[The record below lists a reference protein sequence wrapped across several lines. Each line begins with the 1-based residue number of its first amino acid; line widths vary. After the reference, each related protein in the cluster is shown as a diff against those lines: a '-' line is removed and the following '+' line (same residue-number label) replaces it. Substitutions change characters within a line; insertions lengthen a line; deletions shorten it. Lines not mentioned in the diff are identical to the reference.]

1 MSGLN
6 LKEEGIM
13 MRRLTMSILTVI
25 IVAVM
30 SVPLFAFGSTKV
42 GTLSMEQADG
52 SASGGLV
59 TIQLSVESN
68 PGLNRLAVQLI
79 YDSNAMTFAGVS
91 NSGVF
96 SSCDSTP
103 STGVV
108 NLSFSTG
115 FDTTQS
121 GKIADIVFFVTNPL
135 AQNSQITAIP
145 QEAYNSSGV
154 AVTVYGSSL
163 TGINLSE
170 EENINVNEGNSD
182 GDSDSE
188 DIVLDDGD
196 AGDIVLDEDEDEEIV
211 VEDEEDATTVTT
223 TEATTTRATTT
234 TKTTTTKATT
244 TTAEPTTATTTPATT
259 TATTQVT
266 TPAVTTTPETTAMPQ
281 TTETSASVTAGS
293 EDSSA
298 ASTDSSPKATGGT
311 VAAAIIILVLTVAVA
326 VGIELIRRKGGI
338 EYIKKFLK

>member
-1 MSGLN
+1 
-6 LKEEGIM
+6 M
-13 MRRLTMSILTVI
+13 MIRRLTMSILTVI
-25 IVAVM
+25 IVTVM
-30 SVPLFAFGSTKV
+30 SVSAFAFGSTKV
-42 GTLSMEQADG
+42 GTLSMEQANG

-59 TIQLSVESN
+59 TIQLSIESN
-68 PGLNRLAVQLI
+68 PGLNRLEVQLI

-96 SSCDSTP
+96 ANCDSTP

-115 FDTTQS
+115 FDTAQS

-135 AQNSQITAIP
+135 AQNSQVTAIP

-163 TGINLSE
+163 AGINLSE
-170 EENINVNEGNSD
+170 EENINVDEGNID
-182 GDSDSE
+182 GNGNDD

-196 AGDIVLDEDEDEEIV
+196 NGDIVLDEDEDEEIV
-211 VEDEEDATTVTT
+211 VKDEEDTTTVTT
-223 TEATTTRATTT
+223 TEATTTTRATTT
-234 TKTTTTKATT
+234 TKVTTTKATT
-244 TTAEPTTATTTPATT
+244 TTTEPTAATTTQAIT
-259 TATTQVT
+259 TATQVT
-266 TPAVTTTPETTAMPQ
+266 TLAVTTTPETTAMPQ

-311 VAAAIIILVLTVAVA
+311 VAAAIVILVLTVAVA
-326 VGIELIRRKGGI
+326 VGIEFIRKKGGI
-338 EYIKKFLK
+338 EYIKRFLK

>member
-1 MSGLN
+1 MSELN

-293 EDSSA
+293 DDSSA

>member
-121 GKIADIVFFVTNPL
+121 GKIADIVFFLLAPL
-135 AQNSQITAIP
+135 LWTFFVLLIP
-145 QEAYNSSGV
+145 AFH
-154 AVTVYGSSL
+154 L
-163 TGINLSE
+163 IKDHLHGIDKVIDLHRH
-170 EENINVNEGNSD
+170 GD
-182 GDSDSE
+182 GDDPASC
-188 DIVLDDGD
+188 
-196 AGDIVLDEDEDEEIV
+196 
-211 VEDEEDATTVTT
+211 
-223 TEATTTRATTT
+223 RAYHI
-234 TKTTTTKATT
+234 
-244 TTAEPTTATTTPATT
+244 
-259 TATTQVT
+259 
-266 TPAVTTTPETTAMPQ
+266 
-281 TTETSASVTAGS
+281 
-293 EDSSA
+293 
-298 ASTDSSPKATGGT
+298 GGT
-311 VAAAIIILVLTVAVA
+311 DQQHLKIPGHAFQKLGVMHIRQPAAADEHPPLVLVC
-326 VGIELIRRKGGI
+326 LD
-338 EYIKKFLK
+338 

>member
-1 MSGLN
+1 
-6 LKEEGIM
+6 M
-13 MRRLTMSILTVI
+13 MIRRLTMSILTVI
-25 IVAVM
+25 IVTVM
-30 SVPLFAFGSTKV
+30 SVPAFTFGSTKV
-42 GTLSMEQADG
+42 GTLSMEQANG

-59 TIQLSVESN
+59 TIQLSIESN
-68 PGLNRLAVQLI
+68 PGLNRLEVQLI

-96 SSCDSTP
+96 ANCDSTP

-115 FDTTQS
+115 FDTAQS

-135 AQNSQITAIP
+135 AQNSQVTAIP

-163 TGINLSE
+163 AGINLSE
-170 EENINVNEGNSD
+170 EENINVDEGNID
-182 GDSDSE
+182 GNGNDD

-196 AGDIVLDEDEDEEIV
+196 NGDIVLDEDEDEEIV
-211 VEDEEDATTVTT
+211 VKDEEDTTTVTT
-223 TEATTTRATTT
+223 TEATTTTRATTT
-234 TKTTTTKATT
+234 TKVTTTKATT
-244 TTAEPTTATTTPATT
+244 TTTEPTAATTTQAIT
-259 TATTQVT
+259 TATQVT
-266 TPAVTTTPETTAMPQ
+266 TLAVTTTPETTAMPQ

-311 VAAAIIILVLTVAVA
+311 VAAAIVILVLTVAVA
-326 VGIELIRRKGGI
+326 VGIEFIRKKGGI
-338 EYIKKFLK
+338 EYIKRFLK

>member
-1 MSGLN
+1 
-6 LKEEGIM
+6 M
-13 MRRLTMSILTVI
+13 MIRRLTMSILTVI
-25 IVAVM
+25 IVTVM
-30 SVPLFAFGSTKV
+30 SVPAFAFGSTKV
-42 GTLSMEQADG
+42 GTLSMEQANG

-59 TIQLSVESN
+59 TIQLSIESN
-68 PGLNRLAVQLI
+68 PGLNRLEVQLI

-96 SSCDSTP
+96 ANCDSTP

-115 FDTTQS
+115 FDTAQS

-135 AQNSQITAIP
+135 AQNSQVTAIP

-163 TGINLSE
+163 AGINLSE
-170 EENINVNEGNSD
+170 EENINVDEGNID
-182 GDSDSE
+182 GNGNDD

-196 AGDIVLDEDEDEEIV
+196 NGDIVLDEDEDEEIV
-211 VEDEEDATTVTT
+211 VKDEEDTTTVTT
-223 TEATTTRATTT
+223 TEATTTTRATTT
-234 TKTTTTKATT
+234 TKVITTKATT
-244 TTAEPTTATTTPATT
+244 TTTEPTAATTTQAIT
-259 TATTQVT
+259 TATQVT
-266 TPAVTTTPETTAMPQ
+266 TLAVTTTPETTAMPQ

-311 VAAAIIILVLTVAVA
+311 VAAAIVILVLTVAVA
-326 VGIELIRRKGGI
+326 VGIEFIRKKGGI
-338 EYIKKFLK
+338 EYIKRFLK

>member
-293 EDSSA
+293 DDSSA

>member
-1 MSGLN
+1 MSL
-6 LKEEGIM
+6 
-13 MRRLTMSILTVI
+13 LTII
-25 IVAVM
+25 IVTVM
-30 SVPLFAFGSTKV
+30 SVPVFAFGSTKV
-42 GTLSMEQADG
+42 GKLSMEQVGG

-59 TIQLSVESN
+59 TIQLSIESN

-96 SSCDSTP
+96 ANCDSTP
-103 STGVV
+103 STGVI

-121 GKIADIVFFVTNPL
+121 GKIADIVFFVINPL
-135 AQNSQITAIP
+135 AQNSQVTAIP
-145 QEAYNSSGV
+145 QEAYNSSDV

-163 TGINLSE
+163 AGINLSE
-170 EENINVNEGNSD
+170 EENINVDEGNIDGNGSD
-182 GDSDSE
+182 E

-196 AGDIVLDEDEDEEIV
+196 NGDIVIDEGEDEEIV
-211 VEDEEDATTVTT
+211 IEDEEDTTAVTT

-234 TKTTTTKATT
+234 TKATTTKATT
-244 TTAEPTTATTTPATT
+244 TTTEPTTAATTPATT

-266 TPAVTTTPETTAMPQ
+266 TLSVTTPASTTAMPQ

-298 ASTDSSPKATGGT
+298 ASTDSSPKAKGGT

-326 VGIELIRRKGGI
+326 VGIEFIRKKGGI
-338 EYIKKFLK
+338 EYIKRFLK

>member
-1 MSGLN
+1 
-6 LKEEGIM
+6 M
-13 MRRLTMSILTVI
+13 MIRRLTMSILTVI
-25 IVAVM
+25 IVTVM
-30 SVPLFAFGSTKV
+30 SVPAFAFGSTKV
-42 GTLSMEQADG
+42 GTLSMEQANG

-59 TIQLSVESN
+59 TIQLSIESN
-68 PGLNRLAVQLI
+68 PGLNTRSSVLI

-96 SSCDSTP
+96 ANCDSTP

-115 FDTTQS
+115 FDTAQS

-135 AQNSQITAIP
+135 AQNSQVTAIP

-163 TGINLSE
+163 AGINLSE
-170 EENINVNEGNSD
+170 EENINVDEGNID
-182 GDSDSE
+182 GNGNDD

-196 AGDIVLDEDEDEEIV
+196 NGDIVLDEDEDEEIV
-211 VEDEEDATTVTT
+211 VKDEEDTTTVTT
-223 TEATTTRATTT
+223 TEATTTTRATTT
-234 TKTTTTKATT
+234 TKVTTTKATT
-244 TTAEPTTATTTPATT
+244 TTTEPTAATTTQAIT
-259 TATTQVT
+259 TATQVT
-266 TPAVTTTPETTAMPQ
+266 TLAVTTTPETTAMPQ

-311 VAAAIIILVLTVAVA
+311 VAAAIVILVLTVAVA
-326 VGIELIRRKGGI
+326 VGIEFIRKKGGI
-338 EYIKKFLK
+338 EYIKRFLK

>member
-266 TPAVTTTPETTAMPQ
+266 TLSVTTPASTTAMPQ

>member
-1 MSGLN
+1 
-6 LKEEGIM
+6 M
-13 MRRLTMSILTVI
+13 MIRRLTMSILTVI
-25 IVAVM
+25 IVTVM
-30 SVPLFAFGSTKV
+30 SVPAFAFGSTKV
-42 GTLSMEQADG
+42 GTLSMEQANG

-59 TIQLSVESN
+59 TIQLSIESN
-68 PGLNRLAVQLI
+68 PGLNRLEVQLI

-96 SSCDSTP
+96 ANCDSTP

-115 FDTTQS
+115 FDTAQS
-121 GKIADIVFFVTNPL
+121 GKIADIVFFVANPL
-135 AQNSQITAIP
+135 AQNSQVTAIP

-163 TGINLSE
+163 AGINLSE
-170 EENINVNEGNSD
+170 EENINVDEGNID
-182 GDSDSE
+182 GNGNDD

-196 AGDIVLDEDEDEEIV
+196 NGDIVLDEDEDEEIV
-211 VEDEEDATTVTT
+211 VKDEEDTTTVTT
-223 TEATTTRATTT
+223 TEATTTTRATTT
-234 TKTTTTKATT
+234 TKVTTTKATT
-244 TTAEPTTATTTPATT
+244 TTTEPTAATTTQAIT
-259 TATTQVT
+259 TATQVT
-266 TPAVTTTPETTAMPQ
+266 TLAVTTTPETTAMPQ

-311 VAAAIIILVLTVAVA
+311 VAAAIVILVLTVAVA
-326 VGIELIRRKGGI
+326 VGIEFIRKKGGI
-338 EYIKKFLK
+338 EYIKRFLK

>member
-59 TIQLSVESN
+59 TIRLSVESN

-293 EDSSA
+293 DDSSA

-326 VGIELIRRKGGI
+326 VGIEFIRKKGGI

>member
-1 MSGLN
+1 
-6 LKEEGIM
+6 M
-13 MRRLTMSILTVI
+13 MIRRLTMSILTVI
-25 IVAVM
+25 IVTVM
-30 SVPLFAFGSTKV
+30 SVPAFAFGSTKV
-42 GTLSMEQADG
+42 GTLSMEQANG

-59 TIQLSVESN
+59 TIQLSIESN
-68 PGLNRLAVQLI
+68 PGLNRLEVQLI

-96 SSCDSTP
+96 ANCDSTP

-115 FDTTQS
+115 FDTAQS

-135 AQNSQITAIP
+135 AQNSQVTAIP

-163 TGINLSE
+163 AGINLSE
-170 EENINVNEGNSD
+170 EENINVDEGNID
-182 GDSDSE
+182 GNGNDD

-196 AGDIVLDEDEDEEIV
+196 NGDIVLDEDEDEEIV
-211 VEDEEDATTVTT
+211 VKDEEDTTTVTT
-223 TEATTTRATTT
+223 TEATTTTRATTT
-234 TKTTTTKATT
+234 TKVTTTKATT
-244 TTAEPTTATTTPATT
+244 TTTEPTAATTTQAIT
-259 TATTQVT
+259 TATQVT
-266 TPAVTTTPETTAMPQ
+266 TLAVTTTPETTAMPQ

-293 EDSSA
+293 GDSSA

-311 VAAAIIILVLTVAVA
+311 VAAAIVILVLTVAVA
-326 VGIELIRRKGGI
+326 VGIEFIRKKGGI
-338 EYIKKFLK
+338 EYIKRFLK

>member
-1 MSGLN
+1 
-6 LKEEGIM
+6 M
-13 MRRLTMSILTVI
+13 MIRRLTMSILTVI
-25 IVAVM
+25 IVTVM
-30 SVPLFAFGSTKV
+30 SVPAFAFGSTKV
-42 GTLSMEQADG
+42 GTLSMEQANG

-59 TIQLSVESN
+59 TIQLSIESN
-68 PGLNRLAVQLI
+68 PGLNRLEVQLI

-96 SSCDSTP
+96 ANCDSTP

-115 FDTTQS
+115 FDTAQS

-135 AQNSQITAIP
+135 AQNSQVTAIP

-163 TGINLSE
+163 AGINLSE
-170 EENINVNEGNSD
+170 EENINVDEGNID
-182 GDSDSE
+182 GNGNDD

-196 AGDIVLDEDEDEEIV
+196 NGDIVLDEDEDEEIV
-211 VEDEEDATTVTT
+211 VKDEEDTTTVTT
-223 TEATTTRATTT
+223 TEATTTTRATTT
-234 TKTTTTKATT
+234 TKVTTTKATT
-244 TTAEPTTATTTPATT
+244 TTTEPTAATTTQAIT
-259 TATTQVT
+259 TATQVT
-266 TPAVTTTPETTAMPQ
+266 TLAVTTTPETTAMPQ

-311 VAAAIIILVLTVAVA
+311 VAAAIVILVLTVAVA
-326 VGIELIRRKGGI
+326 VGIEFIRKKGGI
-338 EYIKKFLK
+338 ENIKRFLK

>member
-1 MSGLN
+1 
-6 LKEEGIM
+6 M
-13 MRRLTMSILTVI
+13 MIRRLTMSILTVI
-25 IVAVM
+25 IVTVM
-30 SVPLFAFGSTKV
+30 SVPAFAFGSTKV
-42 GTLSMEQADG
+42 GTLSMEQANG

-59 TIQLSVESN
+59 TIQLSIESN
-68 PGLNRLAVQLI
+68 PGLNRLEVQLI

-96 SSCDSTP
+96 ANCDSTP

-115 FDTTQS
+115 FDTAQS

-135 AQNSQITAIP
+135 AQNSQVTAIP

-163 TGINLSE
+163 AGINLSE
-170 EENINVNEGNSD
+170 EENINVDEGNID
-182 GDSDSE
+182 GNGNDD

-196 AGDIVLDEDEDEEIV
+196 NGDIVLDEDEDEEIV
-211 VEDEEDATTVTT
+211 VKDEEDTTTVTT
-223 TEATTTRATTT
+223 TEATTTTRATTT
-234 TKTTTTKATT
+234 TKVTTTKATT
-244 TTAEPTTATTTPATT
+244 TTTEPTAATTTPATT

-311 VAAAIIILVLTVAVA
+311 VAAAIVILVLTVAVA
-326 VGIELIRRKGGI
+326 VGIEFIRKKGGI
-338 EYIKKFLK
+338 EYIKRFLK